1 MGATF
6 LTAEWRWLAM
16 LNYRIDPL
24 VLQPLVPVG
33 TELDSWHGETM
44 VSVVGFRFLNTRL
57 LGLPIPFH
65 RNFDEVN
72 LRFYVRRE
80 VAGKLRRGVVF
91 VREVVPRVAIATVA
105 RWIYNEPYLACPMRS
120 VQGPGGA
127 RYEWRDGGRWNSLAV
142 DVAGEP
148 HPLVPGSEAEFIT
161 EHYWGYTRQR
171 DGGTVEYEV
180 RHPPWRVW
188 SAQSS
193 RLQCD
198 VRGFYGQ
205 PFVEALTA
213 EPCSAFLAEGS
224 AIEVLSAN
232 RI

>member
-16 LNYRIDPL
+16 LNYRIDASVLRPL
-24 VLQPLVPVG
+24 TPSG

-72 LRFYVRRE
+72 LRFYVHRE
-80 VAGKLRRGVVF
+80 VAGTPRRGVVF
-91 VREVVPRVAIATVA
+91 VREVVPRMAIATVA
-105 RWIYNEPYLACPMRS
+105 RWTYNEPYLACPMRS
-120 VQGPGGA
+120 EQGPGGA
-127 RYEWRDGGRWNSLAV
+127 RYAWRHGKRWHSLAV
-142 DVAGEP
+142 EVTGEP
-148 HPLVPGSEAEFIT
+148 QPLVAGSEAEFIT

-188 SAQSS
+188 SAQSA
-193 RLQCD
+193 RLECD

-205 PFVEALTA
+205 PFEEALTA
-213 EPCSAFLAEGS
+213 EPCSGFLAEGS
-224 AIEVLSAN
+224 AIEVLSAR